1 MSKTNF
7 KCMYLVDDRFY
18 KNAIGSITT
27 QNKSV
32 SPSTLLSKNIV
43 YTPKHVNDEIETLNF
58 PIHSQKQFVQQRIPQ
73 AETLG
78 GDNIHAPNT
87 TSKSVEQFD
96 QIIPEKPSSLNRKEN
111 LTSIPDQI
119 YPQMMSEPST
129 SSDKSMEVNEPN
141 CDCQNKKVDTCE
153 PNSKENDKAHE
164 ERMLE
169 NYESKK
175 KTQDLIEDP
184 ELLEL
189 RERFR
194 KIKEDI
200 DYPPSKVDSLTQNDK
215 RVVKKTIKLKNIKMP
230 TPSRSKKF
238 IAQIS
243 QTNENRKVIYVC
255 TICRTKFNRMNTLQR
270 HMQNIHGDFFETDR
284 KTEKRKNKNESPQE
298 RKKFI
303 SDGRRKRNMGDD
315 GKSHKRT
322 RTEFKCPLCAEYFKT
337 ESALSR
343 HSKNIHDLNSHQP
356 KGEKRKGFGGK
367 NLPQQ
372 YLKRQKSEVKIPI
385 EYVNYF

>member
-18 KNAIGSITT
+18 KKAIGSITT
-27 QNKSV
+27 QNKSA
-32 SPSTLLSKNIV
+32 SPSTILSKNIV
-43 YTPKHVNDEIETLNF
+43 FTPKQVNDEIQTLNV
-58 PIHSQKQFVQQRIPQ
+58 PIQPPKQFVQQRIPQ
-73 AETLG
+73 A
-78 GDNIHAPNT
+78 PNT
-87 TSKSVEQFD
+87 TLKSSEQLD
-96 QIIPEKPSSLNRKEN
+96 PIIPEASSSSYQKEN
-111 LTSIPDQI
+111 PATNLDQTMNEPSIP
-119 YPQMMSEPST
+119 
-129 SSDKSMEVNEPN
+129 SDKSMEVNEPH
-141 CDCQNKKVDTCE
+141 CDCQNKKLDTCV
-153 PNSKENDKAHE
+153 PYSKENDKAHE

-169 NYESKK
+169 TDESKK

-200 DYPPSKVDSLTQNDK
+200 DYPPSKADSLTQNDK
-215 RVVKKTIKLKNIKMP
+215 RVVKKTMKLKNMKMP
-230 TPSRSKKF
+230 LPSRGKKF
-238 IAQIS
+238 IAQMS
-243 QTNENRKVIYVC
+243 QTNENRKIIYVC

-270 HMQNIHGDFFETDR
+270 HMQNIHGEFFETDR
-284 KTEKRKNKNESPQE
+284 KTEKRKNKNESPQK

-303 SDGRRKRNMGDD
+303 SDGRRKRNMDD
-315 GKSHKRT
+315 DEKSHKRT
-322 RTEFKCPLCAEYFKT
+322 RTEFKCSLCAEYFKT

-343 HSKNIHDLNSHQP
+343 HGINIHDLNSHQP

-372 YLKRQKSEVKIPI
+372 YLKRQKSEVKMPI